1 MPSGVIGVTTR
12 GPTRRQRPA
21 AAACIAL
28 ITLSIAGRAAADE
41 PPVSIVVTGSSSG
54 SFSSTA
60 KEGDRPRDTPDAAA
74 LLEGLPGLRVRRL
87 GVEGGFS
94 TVSIRGAASNQVAV
108 SLAGVPLT
116 GAADPSLDLA
126 TLPLWPGSTV
136 HAFRTFAPAG
146 LGGGYLGGLVAID
159 PIDTGKKAHTE
170 LYDAIGSFGAL
181 RMRIADVRS
190 LGAAESRGTWR
201 VATGLSASRIVGDF
215 PYVDPSL
222 GPGAEVDRTRQN
234 AGNAQLAAIVQARR
248 DVDAW
253 TIILTALGQTRRDG
267 VAGTFL
273 RPTTATRLFRE
284 RELFAAEARHGD
296 DDGRFLLRAWLRH
309 EHTRFEDALGE
320 QGPRLAGA
328 THDDV
333 YASGMLVGRSFRV
346 GAPLTLDARLDEQL
360 ETAAGTRLAGPT
372 PERKRARFGVSLDAT
387 LRATELLTLIAAAR
401 ADIRRDIPQDGATT
415 TETLPAAHV
424 GAEQSLVRSADS
436 DVSIAA
442 HAGVLARPPSFLE
455 LLGDG
460 GATEA
465 APGLNSERAIA
476 GDLGVRARG
485 VWRTLRW
492 DGELVGFGSRTRDL
506 IVLTPRGLGTLR
518 AENVGDASAGG
529 LEASLGLLFGP
540 ARVLASYTYL
550 VTRDLT
556 SLVASSGQPL
566 PGRPKHDLTLDFTAK
581 IAFVT
586 LRYGLDVVSA
596 TALDR
601 QPTLTL
607 PTRSWHSVGANAEVA
622 RGVFVLGEI
631 SNLFDQRS
639 GDVIYETTP
648 IARTVRY
655 PYGDFVGYPIPGRRW
670 TIALR
675 IRL

>member
-1 MPSGVIGVTTR
+1 MS
-12 GPTRRQRPA
+12 
-21 AAACIAL
+21 L
-28 ITLSIAGRAAADE
+28 AGRSAADE
-41 PPVSIVVTGSSSG
+41 PPVSIVVTGSSSA

-159 PIDTGKKAHTE
+159 PIETGKKAHTE
-170 LYDAIGSFGAL
+170 VYDAIGSFGAL
-181 RMRIADVRS
+181 RMRLADVRS
-190 LGAAESRGTWR
+190 CGSWR

-215 PYVDPSL
+215 PYLDPTL

-248 DVDAW
+248 DLDAW

-284 RELFAAEARHGD
+284 RELFAVEARHGD
-296 DDGRFLLRAWLRH
+296 DDGRFLVRAWLRH

-333 YASGMLVGRSFRV
+333 YASGVLLGRSLRV
-346 GAPLTLDARLDEQL
+346 GSRLTLDARVDEQL
-360 ETAAGTRLAGPT
+360 ETAAGTRLAGAT
-372 PERKRARFGVSLDAT
+372 PDRKRARFGLSLDAT
-387 LRATELLTLIAAAR
+387 LRATDFLTLIAAAR
-401 ADIRRDIPQDGATT
+401 ADVRRDIPQEGATS

-424 GAEQSLVRSADS
+424 GAEQSIVRSAEA
-436 DVSIAA
+436 DVSLAA
-442 HAGVLARPPSFLE
+442 HVGVLARPPSFLE

-465 APGLNSERAIA
+465 APGLNSERAVA
-476 GDLGVRARG
+476 ADLGVRARG
-485 VWRTLRW
+485 VMRALRW
-492 DGELVGFGSRTRDL
+492 DGELVGFASRTRDL

-529 LEASLGLLFGP
+529 LEASLGLLLGP
-540 ARVLASYTYL
+540 ARLLASYTYL

-556 SLVASSGQPL
+556 SIVASSGQPL
-566 PGRPKHDLTLDFTAK
+566 PGRPKHDLTLDLTAK
-581 IAFVT
+581 VAFVT

-601 QPTLTL
+601 QSTLTL

-622 RGVFVLGEI
+622 PGVFVLGEI

-639 GDVIYETTP
+639 GEVVYESTP
-648 IARTVRY
+648 VLRTVRY

-670 TIALR
+670 TLALR
-675 IRL
+675 LRL